1 MGMRAGCLRF
11 LYLFST
17 EGMSTERRNRQ
28 YPQTGLSISVGI
40 ASTKERSTWL
50 EVAVRIV
57 VEKTGS
63 RIRGFFARMIP
74 QNSQC
79 EASPSSQAFE
89 KANIMAVSED
99 GQLKLQVANI
109 RPQES
114 GLGFARLGPAALHQ
128 LGVQEGQIL
137 EITGK
142 RHTAALAM
150 RAYGEDEGLN
160 IIRLDGLQR
169 VNAGASSGDYVEVR
183 KADVRPATKVVLA
196 PAQKNL
202 RLQGSGDALKR
213 SFQHRPMTSGDVVST
228 SAQQRVNGRDAG
240 DMVRNMLDLP
250 AYGLQE
256 IRLVVVSTQPRGI
269 VQMTEETVVELRP
282 QFEEPKEA
290 RRADVTYDD
299 IGGLGNSVDQVREMV
314 ELPLRHPE
322 LFQRLGIDPP
332 KGVLLHGPPGTGKT
346 LLARAVA
353 NETEAHFFHIAGPEI
368 MGSRYGESEERL
380 RQVFHEA
387 AQNAPSIIFIDEID
401 SIAPKREQVT
411 GEVERRI
418 VAQLLTLMDGLEPRQ
433 NIVVIGA
440 TNRRDAIDEALR
452 RPGRFDRE
460 IVIGVPDQKGRR
472 EVLAIHTRGMPLSDD
487 IDLDEIART
496 TYGFV
501 GADLGAL
508 AREAAMD
515 SLRRVLPD
523 INLRE
528 GIPPEVIEKLSVCQ
542 DDFLSAM
549 KRIQP
554 SALREIMIQA
564 PDVRWSDIGG
574 LDEAQMRLREG
585 VELPLRSPQSFKRI
599 GIRPAKG
606 FLLFGPPGTGK
617 TLLAKA
623 VAREAEANFVAT
635 KSSDL
640 LSKWYGESEQ
650 QVSRLFERA
659 RQVAPTV
666 IFIDEIDSLAPARG
680 GGFGEPA
687 VTERV
692 VNTLLAEMDGLEDM
706 RGVVVMAATNRP
718 NLLDP
723 ALLRPGRFDELVYV
737 PVPDGG
743 GRRKILAST
752 PRRCRSLEMSIL
764 TIWPN
769 GRNASPVPIWKTSA
783 GAPV

>member
-1 MGMRAGCLRF
+1 
-11 LYLFST
+11 
-17 EGMSTERRNRQ
+17 MS
-28 YPQTGLSISVGI
+28 
-40 ASTKERSTWL
+40 
-50 EVAVRIV
+50 
-57 VEKTGS
+57 GS
-63 RIRGFFARMIP
+63 
-74 QNSQC
+74 
-79 EASPSSQAFE
+79 
-89 KANIMAVSED
+89 D
-99 GQLKLQVANI
+99 DLTLQVANM
-109 RPQES
+109 RPQDAGAS
-114 GLGFARLGPAALHQ
+114 IARLPTAAMNK
-128 LGVQEGQIL
+128 LGLSEGDLVELI
-137 EITGK
+137 GK
-142 RHTAALAM
+142 RHTAALAV
-150 RAYGEDEGLN
+150 RPYPEDEGLN

-169 VNAGASSGDYVEVR
+169 VNAGATSGDHIEIR
-183 KADVRPATKVVLA
+183 KADARPATRIVLA
-196 PAQKNL
+196 PAQKNMV
-202 RLQGSGDALKR
+202 LQGSGDALLR
-213 SFQHRPMTSGDVVST
+213 TFMYRPMVAGDVIST
-228 SAQQRVNGRDAG
+228 SVQQRSRDPQ
-240 DMVRNMLDLP
+240 LLQ

-269 VQMTEETVVELRP
+269 VQVTEDTAIELRP
-282 QFEEPKEA
+282 QFEEPREA

-299 IGGLGNSVDQVREMV
+299 IGGLGSSVEQVREMV

-332 KGVLLHGPPGTGKT
+332 KGVLLYGPPGTGKT

-353 NETEAHFFHIAGPEI
+353 NETEANFYHIAGPEI
-368 MGSRYGESEERL
+368 MGSKYGESEERL
-380 RQVFHEA
+380 RQVFQEA
-387 AQNAPSIIFIDEID
+387 SQNAPSIIFIDEID

-460 IVIGVPDQKGRR
+460 IVIGVPDQNGRR
-472 EVLAIHTRGMPLSDD
+472 EVLAIHTRGMPLAEGA
-487 IDLDEIART
+487 DLDEIART

-508 AREAAMD
+508 VREAAMD
-515 SLRRVLPD
+515 ALRRVLPD
-523 INLRE
+523 INLKE
-528 GIPPEVIEKLSVCQ
+528 GIPAEVLEKLTVSQ
-542 DDFLSAM
+542 DDFNSAM

-564 PDVRWSDIGG
+564 PNVRWDDVGG
-574 LDEAQMRLREG
+574 LDDAQLKLKEG
-585 VELPLRSPQSFKRI
+585 VELPLRSPQSFKRM

-680 GGFGEPA
+680 GGLGEPA

-706 RGVVVMAATNRP
+706 QGVVVMGATNRP

-737 PVPDGG
+737 PVPDLT
-743 GRRKILAST
+743 GRRKILGIHTRKMPLADDVSLDDLAEKTERFTGADLEDLTRRAGLIALRQSIDASMVSKEDFAMALQEVRPSVT
-752 PRRCRSLEMSIL
+752 PEVEREYEDMLRTLRQENPQKMQIGFTPLRL
-764 TIWPN
+764 
-769 GRNASPVPIWKTSA
+769 AK
-783 GAPV
+783 

>member
-1 MGMRAGCLRF
+1 M
-11 LYLFST
+11 
-17 EGMSTERRNRQ
+17 E
-28 YPQTGLSISVGI
+28 PDD
-40 ASTKERSTWL
+40 
-50 EVAVRIV
+50 
-57 VEKTGS
+57 KT
-63 RIRGFFARMIP
+63 
-74 QNSQC
+74 
-79 EASPSSQAFE
+79 
-89 KANIMAVSED
+89 
-99 GQLKLQVANI
+99 LKLQVANA
-109 RPQES
+109 QTQDAGY
-114 GLGFARLGPAALHQ
+114 GLARFPRQTMASLGIS
-128 LGVQEGQIL
+128 EGQIVEL
-137 EITGK
+137 VGK
-142 RHTAALAM
+142 RHTAAIAIDS
-150 RAYGEDEGLN
+150 YEEDEGLA
-160 IIRLDGLQR
+160 IVRLDGLQR
-169 VNAGASSGDYVEVR
+169 GNAGAMSGDFIEVK
-183 KADVRPATKVVLA
+183 KADVKPATRVVLA
-196 PAQKNL
+196 PAVKNL
-202 RLQGSGDALKR
+202 RLQGSGEALR
-213 SFQHRPMTSGDVVST
+213 RTFYQRPMVAGDVIST
-228 SAQQRVNGRDAG
+228 SVQQRVRSG
-240 DMVRNMLDLP
+240 DPRMSAAMRGFADLP
-250 AYGLQE
+250 TYGLQE

-269 VQMTEETVVELRP
+269 VQMTETTEVELRP
-282 QFEEPKEA
+282 QFEEPKDA

-299 IGGLGNSVDQVREMV
+299 IGGLGNAVEQVREMV

-353 NETEAHFFHIAGPEI
+353 NETEASFYHIAGPEI
-368 MGSRYGESEERL
+368 MGSQYGKSEKRL
-380 RQVFHEA
+380 RQIFQEA
-387 AQNAPSIIFIDEID
+387 SQNAPAIIFVDEID
-401 SIAPKREQVT
+401 LIAPKRENVS

-460 IVIGVPDQKGRR
+460 IVIGVPDQKGRQ
-472 EVLAIHTRGMPLSDD
+472 EVLAIHTRGMPLAEDVNME
-487 IDLDEIART
+487 EIART

-515 SLRRVLPD
+515 CLRRILPD
-523 INLRE
+523 INLRD
-528 GIPPEVIEKLSVCQ
+528 GIPSEILENLSVGQ
-542 DDFLSAM
+542 ADFLSAL

-564 PDVRWSDIGG
+564 PNVTWDDIGG
-574 LDEAQMRLREG
+574 LDDAQIRLKEG
-585 VELPLRSPQSFKRI
+585 VELPLKSPQSFKRL

-623 VAREAEANFVAT
+623 VAREAEANFIAT

-666 IFIDEIDSLAPARG
+666 LFIDEIDSLAPARG
-680 GGFGEPA
+680 GGLGEPA

-692 VNTLLAEMDGLEDM
+692 VNTILAEMDGLEELQ
-706 RGVVVMAATNRP
+706 GVVVLAATNRP
-718 NLLDP
+718 TLLDP

-737 PVPDGG
+737 PVPEAK
-743 GRRKILAST
+743 GRRKILGIHTKGMPLASDVDLDALAERTERFTGADLEDLTRRAGLLALRSNIDVTQVRAEDFERAFHDTRPSVT
-752 PRRCRSLEMSIL
+752 PEVEREYEDM
-764 TIWPN
+764 
-769 GRNASPVPIWKTSA
+769 VKTLRQE
-783 GAPV
+783 APARQGIGFIQLKQGG

>member
-1 MGMRAGCLRF
+1 
-11 LYLFST
+11 
-17 EGMSTERRNRQ
+17 MS
-28 YPQTGLSISVGI
+28 
-40 ASTKERSTWL
+40 
-50 EVAVRIV
+50 
-57 VEKTGS
+57 
-63 RIRGFFARMIP
+63 
-74 QNSQC
+74 
-79 EASPSSQAFE
+79 
-89 KANIMAVSED
+89 VSD
-99 GQLKLQVANI
+99 DLTLQVANT
-109 RPQES
+109 RPQDA
-114 GLGFARLGPAALHQ
+114 GTGIARLSAAAMNKI
-128 LGVQEGQIL
+128 GVSEGELIEL
-137 EITGK
+137 VGK
-142 RHTAALAM
+142 RHTAAVAV
-150 RAYGEDEGLN
+150 RPYPEDEGLN

-169 VNAGASSGDYVEVR
+169 VNAGATSGDHIEVR
-183 KADVRPATKVVLA
+183 KAEARPAARIVLA

-202 RLQGSGDALKR
+202 VLQGSGDALQR
-213 SFQHRPMTSGDVVST
+213 VFLRQPMVAGDVVST
-228 SAQQRVNGRDAG
+228 SVQQRSRDP
-240 DMVRNMLDLP
+240 RMLQ

-256 IRLVVVSTQPRGI
+256 IRLVVVSTHPRGV
-269 VQMTEETVVELRP
+269 VQVNEQTVVELRP
-282 QFEEPKEA
+282 QYEEPKEA

-299 IGGLGNSVDQVREMV
+299 IGGLGSSVEQVREMV

-332 KGVLLHGPPGTGKT
+332 KGVLLYGPPGTGKT

-353 NETEAHFFHIAGPEI
+353 NETEANFFHIAGPEI
-368 MGSRYGESEERL
+368 MGSKYGESEERL
-380 RQVFHEA
+380 RQVFQEA
-387 AQNAPSIIFIDEID
+387 SQNAPSIIFIDEID

-460 IVIGVPDQKGRR
+460 IVIGVPDQNGRR
-472 EVLAIHTRGMPLSDD
+472 EVLAIHTRGMPLTEDA
-487 IDLDEIART
+487 DLDEIART

-508 AREAAMD
+508 VREAAMD
-515 SLRRVLPD
+515 ALRRVLPD
-523 INLRE
+523 INLKE
-528 GIPPEVIEKLSVCQ
+528 GIPPEILEKLIVSH
-542 DDFLSAM
+542 DDFMSAM

-564 PDVRWSDIGG
+564 PNVRWEDVGG
-574 LDEAQMRLREG
+574 LDDAQMKLREG
-585 VELPLRSPQSFKRI
+585 VELPLRAPQSFKRM

-680 GGFGEPA
+680 GGLGEPA

-706 RGVVVMAATNRP
+706 QGVVVMAATNRP

-737 PVPDGG
+737 PVPDTKA
-743 GRRKILAST
+743 RLKILGIHTKKMPLAADVDLDDLAART
-752 PRRCRSLEMSIL
+752 ERFTGADLEDLTRRAGLIALRQSIDAE
-764 TIWPN
+764 I
-769 GRNASPVPIWKTSA
+769 VTSA
-783 GAPV
+783 NFAKALEEVRPSVTPEVEREYEEMLRTLRQENPQRMQIGFTPLKISGK